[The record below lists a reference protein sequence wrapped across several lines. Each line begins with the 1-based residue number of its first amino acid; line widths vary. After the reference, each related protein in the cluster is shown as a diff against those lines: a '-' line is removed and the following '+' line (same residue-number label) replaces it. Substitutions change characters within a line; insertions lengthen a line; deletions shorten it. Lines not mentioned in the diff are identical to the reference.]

1 MTISEHTS
9 TRHRLA
15 RAFVLGALVVLPIG
29 FAGPALAEPLTLA
42 DNDNDWYRDC
52 DHTGRSSWQQER
64 GRWQNSDCD
73 NNRGHW
79 EQRDNDWR
87 WHRDYD
93 NNWNNNNNWNGNNWN
108 GNQNRQQTPWWCQ
121 FGSC

>member
-42 DNDNDWYRDC
+42 DN
-52 DHTGRSSWQQER
+52 
-64 GRWQNSDCD
+64 
-73 NNRGHW
+73 
-79 EQRDNDWR
+79 
-87 WHRDYD
+87 
-93 NNWNNNNNWNGNNWN
+93 NNWN